1 MEQKQLESKME
12 HLPIYCR
19 KEILIAGCGNNLF
32 GDDGFGPEVV
42 DFLLSHY
49 TIPDNVCLLDVGTG
63 IRKILFTLT
72 LSEARPKVIVVI
84 DAVDK
89 GKKPG
94 EVFEISLEE
103 VPEVKIDDIWMQVL
117 GWHHRDKARSFALAF
132 ELISNPVY
140 PMPGLQQFMAKIHER
155 CSMGIISNAQFYTPL
170 LLERFFNASLE
181 KTGFARDLLIFSYRT
196 GYAKPS
202 EHLFKLAEA
211 RLEIHGITPSET
223 LYVGNDML
231 NDILPAQRMGFKTA
245 LFAGDKR
252 SLRLRQGD
260 TRCKGVRPD
269 VIITGLWQLIDHI

>member
-103 VPEVKIDDIWMQVL
+103 VPEVKIDDFSMHQVPSSNLLKELQDFCSVEVRVMACQIESIPETMQSGL
-117 GWHHRDKARSFALAF
+117 SEPLQKAVPL
-132 ELISNPVY
+132 
-140 PMPGLQQFMAKIHER
+140 MARRIAE
-155 CSMGIISNAQFYTPL
+155 
-170 LLERFFNASLE
+170 EFF
-181 KTGFARDLLIFSYRT
+181 
-196 GYAKPS
+196 
-202 EHLFKLAEA
+202 
-211 RLEIHGITPSET
+211 
-223 LYVGNDML
+223 
-231 NDILPAQRMGFKTA
+231 
-245 LFAGDKR
+245 
-252 SLRLRQGD
+252 
-260 TRCKGVRPD
+260 
-269 VIITGLWQLIDHI
+269 